1 MEDQEVQSSLWQRAD
16 SVNGRI
22 IRGTSYYGQRR
33 WFVEIRGPAVKGINL
48 QVWWPA
54 GETVVEAQQ
63 LAFKLGPLP
72 CEDETDKVKMA
83 TSNMNPDLTVDVT
96 LYPTAEGGRNHSIVG
111 LWFGCPCKLRKDDFE
126 ARDCRLLLN
135 GQTMSPGETRRLGI
149 KFLSDDS
156 APIFR
161 DAGRFYLWEGKI
173 IGEAVVTPNPAL

>member
-33 WFVEIRGPAVKGINL
+33 WFVEIRGPAVKG
-48 QVWWPA
+48 
-54 GETVVEAQQ
+54 TVVEAQQ